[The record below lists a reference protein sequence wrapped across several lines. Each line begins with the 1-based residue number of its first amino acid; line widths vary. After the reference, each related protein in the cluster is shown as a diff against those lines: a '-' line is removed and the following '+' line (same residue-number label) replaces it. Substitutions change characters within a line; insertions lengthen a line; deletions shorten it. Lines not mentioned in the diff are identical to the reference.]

1 MEQKIG
7 MSILCIILI
16 LQSYYMMQ
24 RYPKLK
30 QCIADQNESIAT
42 GESKLQELNEG
53 LGKIQQLQLQL
64 EVMQTKEA
72 ALQSSIPEED
82 TMVLQMYTLNQY
94 MKLNGL
100 YQFKIT
106 DEGREVYKGDVGNII
121 KQYYIL
127 DFISS
132 YDEAKTFIR
141 NLNNAREMITIQN
154 VMLTNQVQEIN
165 DKDEMKVLQEHFG
178 KDLSEVVQTQLRLV
192 MYTQE
197 GKTEKDRS
205 ETQGVI
211 HNEAPFTNV
220 YNKDMNEKSDR
231 VDESIEVSQEIFDEE
246 SGRDI
251 FEITLVDLFTSGET
265 YKLSGPGE
273 KHAGLISK
281 ENIYMTLKIDQVGYS
296 IKIEDEK
303 GNVKQDSCT
312 IQVKKPILYLEST
325 MRQIQEVMPQIYI
338 YIYNDLEED
347 LEVKLNGSLLENV
360 HIYNEFE
367 EELSKGESKGSI
379 KIS

>member
-1 MEQKIG
+1 MKKNSVMMEQKIG

-141 NLNNAREMITIQN
+141 NLNNAREMITIQ
-154 VMLTNQVQEIN
+154 T
-165 DKDEMKVLQEHFG
+165 
-178 KDLSEVVQTQLRLV
+178 
-192 MYTQE
+192 
-197 GKTEKDRS
+197 
-205 ETQGVI
+205 
-211 HNEAPFTNV
+211 
-220 YNKDMNEKSDR
+220 
-231 VDESIEVSQEIFDEE
+231 
-246 SGRDI
+246 
-251 FEITLVDLFTSGET
+251 
-265 YKLSGPGE
+265 
-273 KHAGLISK
+273 
-281 ENIYMTLKIDQVGYS
+281 
-296 IKIEDEK
+296 
-303 GNVKQDSCT
+303 
-312 IQVKKPILYLEST
+312 
-325 MRQIQEVMPQIYI
+325 
-338 YIYNDLEED
+338 
-347 LEVKLNGSLLENV
+347 
-360 HIYNEFE
+360 
-367 EELSKGESKGSI
+367 
-379 KIS
+379 